1 MEGGGRVLKRRYGF
15 ILCLKNRVETRWPVQ
30 VKTLSNRYILGSTNQ
45 QRIQLKTR
53 REGIYRYSQRSAL
66 SQFKG
71 GRGFACVSVGSIN
84 HLPPSPTV
92 QLVSKI
98 RTGICTQVNNGR
110 SKHSFLNVSQ
120 HLIHH
125 HLFLTTP
132 TPSVTFD
139 FLTDLFLPHYDRRKI
154 DEANDFTTSD
164 TRISVNLFFQQVQ
177 GEDVL

>member
-1 MEGGGRVLKRRYGF
+1 MA
-15 ILCLKNRVETRWPVQ
+15 CTSKN
-30 VKTLSNRYILGSTNQ
+30 VKQLLYSWFDQPAIT
-45 QRIQLKTR
+45 QRIQLRTR

-98 RTGICTQVNNGR
+98 RTGIRTNINNGG

-120 HLIHH
+120 HLLHH
-125 HLFLTTP
+125 HLFVTTP

-139 FLTDLFLPHYDRRKI
+139 FLTDFIPYYDRRKI
-154 DEANDFTTSD
+154 DETNDLTTSVD
-164 TRISVNLFFQQVQ
+164 LFFQQVQ
-177 GEDVL
+177 GEDV